1 MKFGWFE
8 VLQVLGAVAVFI
20 YGMKL
25 MSDSVQ
31 RAAGIEFRKTIKY
44 IAQNKWLGL
53 VIGMGITGFIQSSS
67 ATTVMTVSF
76 VNAGLFNAYESVGLI
91 IGANIGTT
99 VTGWIV
105 SYFGFKINLSDYAVP
120 IFAIAV
126 PLMFISKGKTR
137 YWGEFLV
144 GLATIF
150 IGLSFL
156 RTSVPAFSEDVLL
169 FDWLKSFTSHGLF
182 SRLFFVIIGIIITVI
197 VQSSSVAMAFT
208 LTMCAQGWLP
218 IEIAASLI
226 LGENIGTTST
236 ALFASVIANREAK
249 IAARIHFYFNLL
261 GVMIMVTILPY
272 FLPLLSSMLTFLF
285 STEDIYKDPLDM
297 TIGLSAFHTA
307 FNVINGLILIHFP
320 GLLTRIASFKLRSED
335 KNESISKFITNVD
348 LMPELTSIQIHSEI
362 RKLGLLIE
370 NMFDYF
376 STVINSTD
384 EKKQEKLIKKI
395 RQSEDVT
402 DQFNSEIVQ
411 HITEMSG
418 FQLTSKTSMLFK
430 TSLQICN
437 ELELVG
443 DIFRRLSSSLQKKI
457 DDKVFFLPE
466 QRENINSFAAIINES
481 IKTMNLQL
489 QSLDYKNENKF
500 TAQRL
505 KKESKKLASELKE
518 IHVSRLGNSDYNVKS
533 AMIYIQII
541 QNLELV
547 SEHVYNVT
555 DIISEIERKS

>member
-1 MKFGWFE
+1 MQFGWLE
-8 VLQVLGAVAVFI
+8 VLQILGAVGVFI

-31 RAAGIEFRKTIKY
+31 RAAGSEFRNTIKY
-44 IAQNKWLGL
+44 ITQNKWLGL
-53 VIGMGITGFIQSSS
+53 VIGAGITGFIQSSS

-76 VNAGLFNAYESVGLI
+76 VNAGLFTAYESVGLI

-99 VTGWIV
+99 ITGWIV
-105 SYFGFKINLSDYAVP
+105 SLLGFKVNLSDYAVP

-126 PLMFISKGKTR
+126 PLMFISKGKTK

-144 GLATIF
+144 GLAIIF
-150 IGLSFL
+150 LGLSFL
-156 RTSVPAFSEDVLL
+156 RSSVPAFSDDVLL
-169 FDWLKSFTSHGLF
+169 FDWLKSFTNSGIY
-182 SRLFFVIIGIIITVI
+182 SRLFFVLIGALVTVI

-218 IEIAASLI
+218 IEIAASMI

-236 ALFASVIANREAK
+236 AMFASVIANREAK

-261 GVMIMVTILPY
+261 GASVMVIILPY
-272 FLPLLSSMLTFLF
+272 FLPWLSSFLAFMLG
-285 STEDIYKDPLDM
+285 TEDIYKNPLDM

-307 FNVINGLILIHFP
+307 FNLINGLILIHFP
-320 GLLTRIASFKLRSED
+320 GWLTRLASFKVGSHD
-335 KNESISKFITNVD
+335 GPIKSSKFITNAD
-348 LMPELTSIQIHSEI
+348 LMPEMTSIQVHSEI
-362 RKLGLLIE
+362 RKFGFLIE
-370 NMFDYF
+370 NMFTYF
-376 STVINSTD
+376 TSIINITD

-395 RQSEDVT
+395 QQSEDIT
-402 DQFNSEIVQ
+402 DQFHNEITQ

-418 FQLTSKTSMLFK
+418 FPLTSKTSMMFK

-437 ELELVG
+437 ELELIG
-443 DIFRRLSSSLQKKI
+443 DVFRRSSTALHKKI
-457 DDKVFFLPE
+457 EDKVFFLPE
-466 QRENINSFAAIINES
+466 QRENINTYAQQIQEA

-500 TAQRL
+500 TAIRL
-505 KKESKKLASELKE
+505 KKESKRITSTLKQK
-518 IHVSRLGNSDYNVKS
+518 HVERLGNADYNLKS
-533 AMIYIQII
+533 AMIYIQLI

-547 SEHVYNVT
+547 SEHIYNVT
-555 DIISEIERKS
+555 EIITTLDVKE

>member
-1 MKFGWFE
+1 MKFGWLE
-8 VLQVLGAVAVFI
+8 VLQVLGSVGVFI

-31 RAAGIEFRKTIKY
+31 RAAGAEFRKTIKY

-53 VIGMGITGFIQSSS
+53 GIGAGITAFIQSSS

-76 VNAGLFNAYESVGLI
+76 VNAGLFSAYESVGLI
-91 IGANIGTT
+91 LGANIGTT
-99 VTGWIV
+99 ITGWIV
-105 SYFGFKINLSDYAVP
+105 SLLGFKVNLADYAVP
-120 IFAIAV
+120 IFAVAV

-150 IGLSFL
+150 LGLSFL
-156 RTSVPAFSEDVLL
+156 RSSVPAFSEDMLL
-169 FDWLKSFTSHGLF
+169 FDWLKSFTNNGLF
-182 SRLFFVIIGIIITVI
+182 SRLFFVLIGIVITVI
-197 VQSSSVAMAFT
+197 VQSSSVAMAVT

-218 IEIAASLI
+218 VEIAASLI

-236 ALFASVIANREAK
+236 AIFASVIANREAK

-261 GVMIMVTILPY
+261 GVTVMVVILPY
-272 FLPLLSSMLTFLF
+272 FLPLLSSFLTFLLD
-285 STEDIYKDPLDM
+285 TEDIYKDPLDM

-320 GLLTRIASFKLRSED
+320 GLLTRLASFKLEGKD
-335 KNESISKFITNVD
+335 DDVQISKFISNVD
-348 LMPELTSIQIHSEI
+348 LMPEMTSIQVHSEI

-370 NMFDYF
+370 NMCTYF
-376 STVINSTD
+376 SSIINITD

-395 RQSEDVT
+395 QQSEDIT
-402 DQFNSEIVQ
+402 DQFNNDITQ
-411 HITEMSG
+411 HIAEMSG
-418 FQLTSKTSMLFK
+418 FQLTPKTSMIFK
-430 TSLQICN
+430 SSLQMCN
-437 ELELVG
+437 ELELIG
-443 DIFRRLSSSLQKKI
+443 DIFRRTSTALRKKM

-466 QRENINSFAAIINES
+466 QRENINSFALLIHES
-481 IKTMNLQL
+481 IKIMNLQL

-500 TAQRL
+500 AAQRL
-505 KKESKKLASELKE
+505 KKESKKVALELKE
-518 IHVSRLGNSDYNVKS
+518 KHVSRLGNADYNLKS
-533 AMIYIQII
+533 AMIYIQVI

-547 SEHVYNVT
+547 CEHIYNVT
-555 DIISEIERKS
+555 DIISAIDQKS